1 MATVQIDVL
10 IFFFFRGIMKF
21 CLECIIEFMD
31 G

>member
-10 IFFFFRGIMKF
+10 IFFFRGIMNF

-31 G
+31 E